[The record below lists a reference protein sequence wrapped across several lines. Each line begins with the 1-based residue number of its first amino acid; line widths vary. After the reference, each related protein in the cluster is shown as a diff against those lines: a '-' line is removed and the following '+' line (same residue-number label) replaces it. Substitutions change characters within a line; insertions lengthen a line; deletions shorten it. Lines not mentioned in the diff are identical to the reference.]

1 MKVMERLSGEP
12 LRRLSPVCEFEE
24 GVPVFLPAGT
34 FFTTESN
41 GMAVMN
47 EVNW

>member
-24 GVPVFLPAGT
+24 GVPVFLLAGT
-34 FFTTESN
+34 FFTAESN
-41 GMAVMN
+41 RVVVMD